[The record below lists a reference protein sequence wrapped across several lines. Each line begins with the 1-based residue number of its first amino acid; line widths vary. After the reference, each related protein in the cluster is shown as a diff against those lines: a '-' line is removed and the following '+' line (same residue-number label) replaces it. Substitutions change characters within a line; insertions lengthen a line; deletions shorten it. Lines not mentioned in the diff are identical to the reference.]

1 MKTPRIYIGALA
13 VFCIAALVIG
23 TSGAAAATPQVTTNN
38 LKEGTGH
45 FGPEKILDNLTAQ
58 GYDVSAI
65 RTAMTTENY
74 ETAHT
79 LMQEF
84 RTAYP
89 DAFPT
94 PPEGARKGP
103 MNGEAKEERMSLLLD
118 NLTAQGYDV
127 SAIRTAVTTGDYKTV
142 HTLTQEF
149 RTAHPNVVPTPPEG
163 AGKGPMNGEVKGDRM
178 IVMLDNLTAHGYD
191 VSAIRTAVTNGDY
204 ETAHTLM
211 QEFRTAHPD
220 AFPARGEG
228 AGKGPI
234 IGKVKGDRILLMLDN
249 LTAQGFDVS
258 VIRTA
263 VTTGDYETAHTLMQD
278 FRTAHPDAF
287 PTPREFA
294 GCVHRCG
301 QR

>member
-13 VFCIAALVIG
+13 VFCIAALIIG
-23 TSGAAAATPQVTTNN
+23 TSGAAATPQGTNN
-38 LKEGTGH
+38 NPRNGTWQ

-65 RTAMTTENY
+65 RTAVTSGDY

-84 RTAYP
+84 RTAHP

-94 PPEGARKGP
+94 PPEGAGKGP
-103 MNGEAKEERMSLLLD
+103 RNGEAKGDRMSLVLDNLTTQGYDVSAIRTAMTNGNYETAHTLMQEFRIAHPDAFPTPQEGAGKGPRNGEAKGDRMSLMLD

-127 SAIRTAVTTGDYKTV
+127 SAIRTAVTSG
-142 HTLTQEF
+142 
-149 RTAHPNVVPTPPEG
+149 N
-163 AGKGPMNGEVKGDRM
+163 
-178 IVMLDNLTAHGYD
+178 
-191 VSAIRTAVTNGDY
+191 Y

-228 AGKGPI
+228 PGKGPMT
-234 IGKVKGDRILLMLDN
+234 GK
-249 LTAQGFDVS
+249 A
-258 VIRTA
+258 
-263 VTTGDYETAHTLMQD
+263 
-278 FRTAHPDAF
+278 
-287 PTPREFA
+287 
-294 GCVHRCG
+294 
-301 QR
+301 

>member
-1 MKTPRIYIGALA
+1 MKTPRISIGALA

-23 TSGAAAATPQVTTNN
+23 TSGAAAATPQGTTNN

-65 RTAMTTENY
+65 RTAV
-74 ETAHT
+74 TA
-79 LMQEF
+79 
-84 RTAYP
+84 
-89 DAFPT
+89 
-94 PPEGARKGP
+94 
-103 MNGEAKEERMSLLLD
+103 
-118 NLTAQGYDV
+118 
-127 SAIRTAVTTGDYKTV
+127 
-142 HTLTQEF
+142 
-149 RTAHPNVVPTPPEG
+149 
-163 AGKGPMNGEVKGDRM
+163 
-178 IVMLDNLTAHGYD
+178 
-191 VSAIRTAVTNGDY
+191 GDY

-234 IGKVKGDRILLMLDN
+234 IGKVKGDRMSLMLDN

-258 VIRTA
+258 AIRTA